1 VEEHSDRAECIIMS
15 SMIERMIE
23 MCIIYRI
30 GVITS
35 RDELLFKSDGA
46 LSSFNGNIDLAYAIN
61 LITSDLRYDLH
72 VLRLIRNLFAH
83 SALYHLTF
91 DTPDIDKLILKFKH
105 LSDENTVKKDD
116 NGNYLSATGKVLNN
130 FQATFLRAWI
140 SISQRLME
148 SMQQVLKSQQDFLN
162 FLKTTSNKDC

>member
-1 VEEHSDRAECIIMS
+1 MS

-72 VLRLIRNLFAH
+72 VLRRIRNLFAH
-83 SALYHLTF
+83 SAYIT
-91 DTPDIDKLILKFKH
+91 
-105 LSDENTVKKDD
+105 
-116 NGNYLSATGKVLNN
+116 
-130 FQATFLRAWI
+130 
-140 SISQRLME
+140 
-148 SMQQVLKSQQDFLN
+148 
-162 FLKTTSNKDC
+162 